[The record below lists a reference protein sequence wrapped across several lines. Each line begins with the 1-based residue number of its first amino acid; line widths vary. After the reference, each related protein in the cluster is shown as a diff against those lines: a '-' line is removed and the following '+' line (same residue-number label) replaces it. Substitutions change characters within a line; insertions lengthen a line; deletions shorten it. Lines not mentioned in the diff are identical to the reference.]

1 MYIHNTTS
9 YTHTSTTYRMYCAG
23 ASLSAA
29 RTGMAAATFWE
40 TDFSKAALVFS
51 VI

>member
-1 MYIHNTTS
+1 MS
-9 YTHTSTTYRMYCAG
+9 YTCTSNTYRMYCAG
-23 ASLSAA
+23 ANLSAA
-29 RTGMAAATFWE
+29 LTGMAAAIFCE